1 MKVPTSLVV
10 FRLEN
15 QRYAVQLR
23 VVERIVNAVEVTPL
37 PNAPATVLGV
47 INVGGQ
53 LLPVFNL
60 RRRFDLPVREIG
72 PKDQFVIARTAV
84 RPVALVVDEVEEVV
98 NRADIHITPPA
109 EIVGAVE
116 CIQGIARLED
126 GLVLIYDLEKFL
138 SLQEN
143 RVLESALSK
152 EVAGE
157 VG

>member
-1 MKVPTSLVV
+1 LDG
-10 FRLEN
+10 
-15 QRYAVQLR
+15 QRYAVQLK

-37 PNAPATVLGV
+37 PNAPAPVLGV

-60 RRRFDLPVREIG
+60 RRRFDLPIREIG
-72 PKDQFVIARTAV
+72 PRDHFVIARTAL
-84 RPVALVVDEVEEVV
+84 RLVALAVDEVQEVV
-98 NRADIHITPPA
+98 TRADIKITPSE
-109 EIVGAVE
+109 EIVGGVE

-138 SLQEN
+138 SLEES
-143 RVLESALSK
+143 RTLESALSK
-152 EVAGE
+152 EVASE